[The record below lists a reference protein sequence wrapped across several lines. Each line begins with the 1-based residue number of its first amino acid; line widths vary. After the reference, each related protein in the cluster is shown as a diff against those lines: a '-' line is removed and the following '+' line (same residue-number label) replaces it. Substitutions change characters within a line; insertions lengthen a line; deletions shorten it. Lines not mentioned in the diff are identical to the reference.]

1 MLKCLLNKKFNCI
14 SRASDMLCLFV
25 GDDYTFV
32 SRGREINVADF
43 SLHIQTQ
50 WRFTKDDAI
59 ILGSH
64 DIYEP
69 YSHSVPDNWEYDI
82 FGRKDEESSIFDVIS
97 KTLNVKMSNAIV
109 LDVAVSTF
117 GDIRI
122 AFSNGV
128 LFEAFTFA
136 SRKAEVWRLIDYKTH
151 THTVF
156 YDMEE

>member
-1 MLKCLLNKKFNCI
+1 MLECLLNKKFNCI
-14 SRASDMLCLFV
+14 SRAADMLCLFI

-69 YSHSVPDNWEYDI
+69 YSHSVSDNWEYDI
-82 FGRKDEESSIFDVIS
+82 FGRKDEESSIFDVTA
-97 KTLNVKMSNAIV
+97 KTLNVTMSNAV
-109 LDVAVSTF
+109 VSNITISIF

-122 AFSNGV
+122 VFSNGV
-128 LFEAFTFA
+128 LFETFILA
-136 SRKAEVWRLIDYKTH
+136 SRKAEQWRLIDYKAQAH
-151 THTVF
+151 TIF